1 MVDIIGSILV
11 NDDMQTDDWFV
22 RKDKMKR
29 QFTTMSGQVSEML
42 ILTIQDV
49 HRLQI
54 EFTEYFEQLMDV
66 EE

>member
-29 QFTTMSGQVSEML
+29 QFTTMSGQVSEMI